1 MKSTRNL
8 KLEDVDWKEF
18 FIGDIFEIKPGIRLT
33 KADMTKGI
41 TPFVG
46 ASDNNNGITA
56 FVSNTNASL
65 DSNILG
71 VNYNGSVVE
80 NFYHPYDALFS
91 DDVKRLH
98 LKNYKGNK
106 EVFLFFKTMILAQ
119 KEKYQYGYK
128 FNEKRMFKQK
138 ILLPITSEGNPHY
151 SFMENYMRQIE
162 QEQKQKTIRYFSQKL
177 LANLIITASL
187 ADTEWK
193 EFRFD
198 EVFTEIQRGRRLTK
212 ANQIQGTMPYVS
224 STALD
229 NGVDNFIGN
238 THNVRIFENGVTIAN
253 SGSVG
258 SAFFHQYQ
266 FVASDHVTF
275 LKNSSFNN
283 YVYLFILPIVQR
295 LSEKYS
301 FNREMSDQR
310 IKREKLL
317 LPITPDGQINYNF
330 MQQTMQK
337 VEQDM
342 LKNTLKFFKEST
354 VFGTKFAE
362 RERERADP

>member
-1 MKSTRNL
+1 MER
-8 KLEDVDWKEF
+8 V
-18 FIGDIFEIKPGIRLT
+18 FIEEVAEILSGRDIYERERVVGNIPY
-33 KADMTKGI
+33 I
-41 TPFVG
+41 T
-46 ASDNNNGITA
+46 ATAMNNGIGY
-56 FVSNTNASL
+56 FVN
-65 DSNILG
+65 NINETLEADCIS
-71 VNYNGSVVE
+71 VNRNGSVGYA
-80 NFYHPYDALFS
+80 FYHPYLALYGNDTRKLRPIETNNKYVALFLTQAIY
-91 DDVKRLH
+91 KQ
-98 LKNYKGNK
+98 KN
-106 EVFLFFKTMILAQ
+106 
-119 KEKYQYGYK
+119 KYGYGYK
-128 FNEKRMFKQK
+128 LGTDRLKRQK

-342 LKNTLKFFKEST
+342 LKNILKFFKEST

-362 RERERADP
+362 RERADP